1 MKATK
6 SFNFKQVFNEKR
18 ASMKSLVIYRWRRW
32 AQRYQSIQEWPLWT
46 QPRYAAPSTWPVIE
60 QWAHPFGLLLL
71 PSGTKIQR
79 HFTSHGLSCTQYF
92 LFFFIVS
99 HNSLSSFA
107 WFSSRP
113 GNFGGMEKW
122 DIIKFFSYNT
132 LKNYIVILIFG
143 QVQSDLHNILY
154 NIHIFIIFF
163 INILDIYKI
172 FILNIL

>member
-32 AQRYQSIQEWPLWT
+32 AQRYQSIQEWTLWT

-60 QWAHPFGLLLL
+60 QWAHPFGLLVL

-79 HFTSHGLSCTQYF
+79 HFRSHGLSCTQYF
-92 LFFFIVS
+92 LFFFIIS
-99 HNSLSSFA
+99 HISLSSFA
-107 WFSSRP
+107 WFSSSLELRRD
-113 GNFGGMEKW
+113 GKMRYYQ
-122 DIIKFFSYNT
+122 IFSYNT

-172 FILNIL
+172 LILSYN